1 VSASAIYEGTVR
13 HRRFRVRNREF
24 SYPLAMVYVDLDELP
39 SLLGGRLLRRRP
51 GIVRFRRK
59 DYFGDPNRP
68 LSEEI
73 RDLVLR
79 RTGSRPTG
87 PIRLLTNLRSFGHCF
102 NPVSFYYCFDD
113 DEQLEAVVADV
124 TNTPWGEKHA
134 YVLPRGQDGRKVLTG
149 ESAKKM
155 HVSPFMGM
163 DQRYTW
169 KAVQPAQTASVHID
183 SHERGEKVF
192 DATLAL
198 PRRLPFTR
206 RSMARVT
213 ARFPAATLRNVILI
227 YGHAVVMKLRRVPW
241 YTNPNRPKGAAR

>member
-1 VSASAIYEGTVR
+1 MTASAIYEGSVR
-13 HRRFRVRNREF
+13 HRRFSIRNRQF
-24 SYPLAMVYVDLDELP
+24 SYPLAMAYVDLDELP
-39 SLLGGRLLRRRP
+39 ELLGGRLIRRWP

-59 DYFGDPNRP
+59 DYFGDRDKP
-68 LSEEI
+68 LADEI
-73 RDLVLR
+73 RDLVR
-79 RTGSRPTG
+79 TRTGLAPTG

-113 DEQLEAVVADV
+113 NERLEAVVADV

-134 YVLPRGQDGRKVLTG
+134 YVLPRGDNARILTG

-163 DQRYTW
+163 DQHYTW
-169 KAVQPAQTASVHID
+169 KAADPGPTVSVHID
-183 SHERGEKVF
+183 SRERGEKVF

-198 PRRLPFTR
+198 PKRLPFTR
-206 RSMARVT
+206 RSMARIT
-213 ARFPAATLRNVILI
+213 ARFPAATLRNVMLI

-241 YTNPNRPKGAAR
+241 YTNPASPKERAR

>member
-1 VSASAIYEGTVR
+1 MTASAIYEGSIR
-13 HRRFRVRNREF
+13 HRRFSVRNREF
-24 SYPLAMVYVDLDELP
+24 SYPVAMAYVDLEELP
-39 SLLGGRLLRRRP
+39 RLLGGRLLRRWP

-59 DYFGDPNRP
+59 DYFGDRDKP
-68 LSEEI
+68 LADEI
-73 RDLVLR
+73 RDLVAA
-79 RTGSRPTG
+79 RTGSTPSG

-102 NPVSFYYCFDD
+102 NPVSFYYCFGE

-134 YVLPRGQDGRKVLTG
+134 YVLPRQDSDKVLTG

-169 KAVQPAQTASVHID
+169 KAAEPGPTASVHID

-198 PRRLPFTR
+198 PKRLPFTR
-206 RSMARVT
+206 RSMARIS
-213 ARFPAATLRNVILI
+213 ARFPAATMRNLLFI

-241 YTNPNRPKGAAR
+241 YTNPTSPKRAAR